1 MSVDLD
7 KLLLHSAYN
16 TFKNL
21 NVQRDALDLP
31 TAVGAGVVYTDSV
44 TFALTEDIAFLQA
57 YSFATDYGDYF
68 NYLDSQY
75 HDFYRLINNNFDYMV
90 LSSSGLLT
98 YTINMFLDTENR
110 RVTFT
115 LTLSRQG
122 FGAVTIN
129 HNTYKVPIT
138 FVDYRLTN

>member
-7 KLLLHSAYN
+7 KLMLHTAYN

-21 NVQRDALDLP
+21 SIQRGELDLP
-31 TAVGAGVVYTDSV
+31 PSVGAGVVYTDTV
-44 TFALTEDIAFLQA
+44 TFDLTEEIAFLQA
-57 YSFATDYGDYF
+57 YSYATDYGDYF

-75 HDFYRLINNNFDYMV
+75 HDAYRLINNNYDYMV

-98 YTINMFLDTENR
+98 YTINMVLDTLNKK
-110 RVTFT
+110 VTFT

-129 HNTYKVPIT
+129 HPTLKVPVT

>member
-7 KLLLHSAYN
+7 KLMLHTAYN

-21 NVQRDALDLP
+21 SVQRDELDLP
-31 TAVGAGVVYTDSV
+31 ASVGAGVVYTDSV
-44 TFALTEDIAFLQA
+44 VFNLTEDIAFLQA
-57 YSFATDYGDYF
+57 YSYATDYGDYF
-68 NYLDSQY
+68 TYLDSAY
-75 HDFYRLINNNFDYMV
+75 HDFYRLINNNSDYMV
-90 LSSSGLLT
+90 LSSSGLLV
-98 YTINMFLDTENR
+98 YTINMVLDTANR

-129 HNTYKVPIT
+129 HPTYKVPIT